1 MSQKL
6 NSIFQNKTYE
16 NPFKQRIVSE
26 RVSNF
31 GPMEQKLIL
40 HHYSNM
46 RKSMFIE
53 SKKDFDKENKTKK
66 DENVINKKN
75 ITNDI
80 KIINTGKRELKF
92 DNLFFT
98 KEDLLNEDD
107 KEKEKKEDLTQ
118 ESKIFNP
125 FKEVKFNT
133 FEQIGEN
140 INKRNKNEKT
150 NEAKDSTK
158 FFNPFQINNSQK
170 DFIKN
175 PFLELN
181 EKNLNNENNP
191 FLKFINKE
199 NNTINS
205 NQENPSQTSFL
216 VKDNDKYNPFLIKDN
231 NINNPFLNIGNNNE
245 KSSNPF
251 LQFLDNN
258 KHKSKN
264 PFLEY
269 NTEDEASKA
278 FNFSIPEQK
287 EEVSDSDE
295 EDIEKEVEIERDE
308 ENLKSFK
315 EVKYEKKD
323 KFYESEITNLQF
335 LETEKGKSKYIT
347 KGGGLFSLQ
356 EEKNEKGENIGVF
369 ALRDK
374 STKNIKLQ
382 GIIIDSSTVEKAK
395 LSNGVEFIF
404 IKNVLVKYSKYDT
417 SELIDETK
425 ITFLRI
431 RVNKDDIDDFYNKI
445 CEFFKLVKK

>member
-1 MSQKL
+1 M
-6 NSIFQNKTYE
+6 
-16 NPFKQRIVSE
+16 
-26 RVSNF
+26 
-31 GPMEQKLIL
+31 
-40 HHYSNM
+40 
-46 RKSMFIE
+46 
-53 SKKDFDKENKTKK
+53 
-66 DENVINKKN
+66 
-75 ITNDI
+75 
-80 KIINTGKRELKF
+80 
-92 DNLFFT
+92 
-98 KEDLLNEDD
+98 
-107 KEKEKKEDLTQ
+107 
-118 ESKIFNP
+118 
-125 FKEVKFNT
+125 
-133 FEQIGEN
+133 
-140 INKRNKNEKT
+140 
-150 NEAKDSTK
+150 
-158 FFNPFQINNSQK
+158 
-170 DFIKN
+170 
-175 PFLELN
+175 
-181 EKNLNNENNP
+181 
-191 FLKFINKE
+191 
-199 NNTINS
+199 
-205 NQENPSQTSFL
+205 
-216 VKDNDKYNPFLIKDN
+216 IKDN
-231 NINNPFLNIGNNNE
+231 NNKNPFLNIGNNNE

-251 LQFLDNN
+251 LQYLDNN

-323 KFYESEITNLQF
+323 KFYEKEVINLQF

>member
-1 MSQKL
+1 
-6 NSIFQNKTYE
+6 
-16 NPFKQRIVSE
+16 
-26 RVSNF
+26 
-31 GPMEQKLIL
+31 
-40 HHYSNM
+40 
-46 RKSMFIE
+46 MFIE

-118 ESKIFNP
+118 ETKIFNP

-205 NQENPSQTSFL
+205 NQENPSQTSF
-216 VKDNDKYNPFLIKDN
+216 
-231 NINNPFLNIGNNNE
+231 
-245 KSSNPF
+245 
-251 LQFLDNN
+251 
-258 KHKSKN
+258 
-264 PFLEY
+264 
-269 NTEDEASKA
+269 
-278 FNFSIPEQK
+278 
-287 EEVSDSDE
+287 
-295 EDIEKEVEIERDE
+295 
-308 ENLKSFK
+308 
-315 EVKYEKKD
+315 
-323 KFYESEITNLQF
+323 
-335 LETEKGKSKYIT
+335 
-347 KGGGLFSLQ
+347 
-356 EEKNEKGENIGVF
+356 
-369 ALRDK
+369 
-374 STKNIKLQ
+374 
-382 GIIIDSSTVEKAK
+382 
-395 LSNGVEFIF
+395 
-404 IKNVLVKYSKYDT
+404 
-417 SELIDETK
+417 
-425 ITFLRI
+425 
-431 RVNKDDIDDFYNKI
+431 
-445 CEFFKLVKK
+445 